1 MAWHGTA
8 RHMRVRVSRSVHLG
22 CKGGIPEPPPTCQCC
37 TSHSRRS
44 ISQRS
49 AFKRVP
55 SLILNHPTG
64 SVYGIHSQALHEP
77 AYRVL
82 VDLGIAIVDETTIAM
97 SNSGSI
103 VVLDPA
109 TAAESN
115 VGRILAVTTTF
126 HFLALTSV
134 GLRLYVRLGMVK
146 AAGRD
151 DWTMVA
157 SGVSWATLLSGG

>member
-1 MAWHGTA
+1 M
-8 RHMRVRVSRSVHLG
+8 
-22 CKGGIPEPPPTCQCC
+22 
-37 TSHSRRS
+37 
-44 ISQRS
+44 
-49 AFKRVP
+49 
-55 SLILNHPTG
+55 
-64 SVYGIHSQALHEP
+64 YGIHLQALHKP

-82 VDLGIAIVDETTIAM
+82 VDLGIGIVDETTIAM
-97 SNSGSI
+97 SNSGSV

-151 DWTMVA
+151 DWTMMA
-157 SGVSWATLLSGG
+157 SGVS